1 MFKKLIELITEAL
14 RKMIAYSDRQDAID
28 DVDMMYSISEDMQDA
43 ITTWLEVYKDN
54 SSWLDDNNGIYSL
67 GLGKTICQTLQSQ
80 VMSEMES
87 RVIIPGSGTDE
98 LDENTRAGYL
108 NTQYQDHVL
117 KHLGNKVEQ
126 AMAVGGMIFK
136 PYVSG
141 DKIYIDFC
149 RQGNFIPIAFDDDGE
164 ITDIAFSDSFISDG
178 FEYTKIERQLFS
190 ADEQRVYVTNKVY
203 KAKLNP
209 DNDIDE
215 LGTEV
220 PIETIPRWR
229 TIEPEV
235 VIEDVDRPL
244 FGNYRVPLANNID
257 LDCPLGLSVFSPAL
271 KMIKKADEQFSRL
284 DWEYEGGQMAIDVD
298 DSAINVI
305 QGYYGTNMRLDQ
317 TRNRLYRTLDLGKDE
332 TYEAFAPT
340 LRDISYI
347 DGLDKYLR
355 RIEDLVGLARGSL
368 SEVAGDARTATE
380 IRILK
385 QRTYITIASNQKALD
400 TALNELIHAMDILT
414 NLYDLAPAGEFELV
428 TDWKDSVLT
437 DTNEELTNRL
447 LLVDKGIISR
457 EEVREW
463 YLDEDEDTAKNKIAE
478 IDEVDNNNLMDDIFT
493 QNRTQEG
500 NQL

>member
-14 RKMIAYSDRQDAID
+14 RKMVAYSDRQDAID
-28 DVDMMYSISEDMQDA
+28 DVEMMYSISEDMQDA
-43 ITTWLEVYKDN
+43 ITTWLDVYKDN

-87 RVIIPGSGTDE
+87 RVIIPGSSTDE
-98 LDENTRAGYL
+98 IEENTRAGYL

-117 KHLGNKVEQ
+117 KHLDNKVEQ

-149 RQGNFIPIAFDDDGE
+149 RQGTFIPIAFDDDGE
-164 ITDIAFSDSFISDG
+164 ITDIAFSDSFTSDG

-190 ADEQRVYVTNKVY
+190 AEEQRVYVTNKVY

-215 LGTEV
+215 LGTEI
-220 PIETIPRWR
+220 PIDTVPRWR

-244 FGNYRVPLANNID
+244 FGTYRVPLANNID

-298 DSAINVI
+298 DSAINVT
-305 QGYYGTNMRLDQ
+305 QGYYGTNMQLDQ

-380 IRILK
+380 IRVLK

-437 DTNEELTNRL
+437 DTNEELTNKL
-447 LLVDKGIISR
+447 LLVDKGIMSR

-478 IDEVDNNNLMDDIFT
+478 IDETDNNNLMDDIFT

>member
-14 RKMIAYSDRQDAID
+14 RKMVAYSDRQDAID
-28 DVDMMYSISEDMQDA
+28 DVEMMYSISEDMQDA

-98 LDENTRAGYL
+98 IDENTRAGYL
-108 NTQYQDHVL
+108 NTQYQDHVI

-126 AMAVGGMIFK
+126 AMAVGGMIFQ

-149 RQGNFIPIAFDDDGE
+149 RQGTFIPIAFDDDGE

-178 FEYTKIERQLFS
+178 FEYTKIERQLFN
-190 ADEQRVYVTNKVY
+190 AEEQKVNVTNKVY

-215 LGTEV
+215 LGTEI
-220 PIETIPRWR
+220 PIDTVPRWR

-244 FGNYRVPLANNID
+244 FGTYRVPLANNID

-298 DSAINVI
+298 DSAINVT
-305 QGYYGTNMRLDQ
+305 QGYYGTNMQLDQ

-380 IRILK
+380 IRVLK
-385 QRTYITIASNQKALD
+385 QRTYITIVSNQKALD

-447 LLVDKGIISR
+447 LLVDKGIMSR

-478 IDEVDNNNLMDDIFT
+478 IDENDNNNLMDDIFT